1 MLNLETYCIKC
12 KRNSTMI
19 NTHFQRLASYK
30 VIINGKCSMCGSN
43 LFKGKVF
50 PKPSVNKKIIKM
62 KREISKKN
70 KKVRVLV

>member
-1 MLNLETYCIKC
+1 
-12 KRNSTMI
+12 
-19 NTHFQRLASYK
+19 
-30 VIINGKCSMCGSN
+30 MCGSN

-62 KREISKKN
+62 KRGISKKN